1 MTRFFDTSAL
11 LNGAHEILKA
21 PNPFLLSITT
31 LRELEDIKASGKKDE
46 EVKYKA
52 RQVLVYLYT
61 NPADYVVVDGTLSTQ
76 ALSAKGLPLTN
87 DNHIMMDAV
96 LYETS
101 NSMRVMFYTSDLSC
115 HLLALNQFNLAS
127 KLFTPNIVPANYD
140 GYLRVSVSDDEL
152 AEFYTE
158 QPGQESPKT
167 QNKYGLLRNQYL
179 VLENSYGT
187 VVDMYRW
194 NGIEHIPLSYITIK
208 TPYMGIVSPANLE
221 QKLAFDLMQNRDVK
235 IKILSG
241 KYGTGKDFI
250 MIAHALD
257 LLKEEKMRKVVWIR
271 NGVKVKH
278 SADIGLLPGS
288 ATEKMMPYAMP
299 IADHVGGKDN
309 LLRLIDEEKIELENL
324 GALRGRSWTDTIIYC
339 SEAENLTKE
348 HIQLLIGRV
357 GEGSELWINGDYRQ
371 VDGKIFESNNGLMAA
386 IDRLKGR
393 ELFGYVKLQKT
404 ERSITASLADAL
416 D

>member
-21 PNPFLLSITT
+21 SSPFLLSITT

-76 ALSAKGLPLTN
+76 ALSAKNLPLTN

-101 NSMRVMFYTSDLSC
+101 NSTRVMFYTSDLSC
-115 HLLALNQFNLAS
+115 HLLALNQFKLAS
-127 KLFTPNIVPANYD
+127 KLFTPNIAPANYD
-140 GYLRVSVSDDEL
+140 GYLQVSVSDDEL
-152 AEFYTE
+152 AEFYME

-167 QNKYGLLRNQYL
+167 QNKFNLLRNQYL
-179 VLENSYGT
+179 VLENSHGT

-194 NGIEHIPLSYITIK
+194 SGTEYIPLKYDTLR
-208 TPYMGIVSPANLE
+208 TPHMGIIMPANIE
-221 QKLAFDLMQNRDVK
+221 QKLAFDLLQNDDIT
-235 IKILSG
+235 IKILAGRYGSG
-241 KYGTGKDFI
+241 KTLL
-250 MIAHALD
+250 MLSHALH
-257 LLKEEKMRKVVWIR
+257 LLRTEQINKIIYMR
-271 NGVKVKH
+271 NGVKMKNV
-278 SADIGLLPGS
+278 ADIGMLPGDSQAKLLPG
-288 ATEKMMPYAMP
+288 AMP
-299 IADHVGGKDN
+299 LVDHLGSLDVFYD
-309 LLRLIDEEKIELENL
+309 LVDSEKIELVDL
-324 GALRGRSWTDTIIYC
+324 GMVRGRSWSNAIILC
-339 SEAENLTKE
+339 GEAENLTKQ

-357 GEGSELWINGDYRQ
+357 GKDSQLWIDGDFKQ
-371 VDGKIFESNNGLMAA
+371 VDSKIFESNNGMMTA

-404 ERSITASLADAL
+404 ERSDTASLADLL